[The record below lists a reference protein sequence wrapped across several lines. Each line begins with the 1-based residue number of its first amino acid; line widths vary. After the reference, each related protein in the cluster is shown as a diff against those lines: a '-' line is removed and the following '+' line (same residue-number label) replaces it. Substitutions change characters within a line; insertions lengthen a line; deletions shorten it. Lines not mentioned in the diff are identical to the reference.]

1 MNAIYQGLTNTA
13 GALQGSY
20 DTLYWKEKN
29 KLLAAD
35 NEQYERDQRHKQIH
49 ELFQHLNRLDAL
61 LSKAYDY
68 IEELQKCQTK

>member
-1 MNAIYQGLTNTA
+1 MNQIGMGLNTA
-13 GALQGSY
+13 VGALQGSY

-35 NEQYERDQRHKQIH
+35 NEQYERDQRHKQMH
-49 ELFQHLNRLDAL
+49 EVFQHINRLDAL

-68 IEELQKCQTK
+68 IEELQKCQVK